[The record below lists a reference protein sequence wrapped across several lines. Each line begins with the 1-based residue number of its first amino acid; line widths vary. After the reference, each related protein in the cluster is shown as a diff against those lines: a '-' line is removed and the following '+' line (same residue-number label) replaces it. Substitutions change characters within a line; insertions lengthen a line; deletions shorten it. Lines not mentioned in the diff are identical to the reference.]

1 MDAVAN
7 YLTEKLTTTKN
18 NLAEAISPGSSEN
31 YSDYKYQV
39 GIIEGLTIALEEI
52 KLAEKNLYSEGEEK
66 E

>member
-18 NLAEAISPGSSEN
+18 NLAEAISTGSSEN

-39 GIIEGLTIALEEI
+39 GII
-52 KLAEKNLYSEGEEK
+52 
-66 E
+66 

>member
-7 YLTEKLTTTKN
+7 YLTEKLTTTKK
-18 NLAEAISPGSSEN
+18 NLTETISTGSSAN
-31 YSDYKYQV
+31 YADYKYQV

>member
-1 MDAVAN
+1 MDPIID
-7 YLTEKLTTTKN
+7 YLRKQLTQRKED
-18 NLAEAISPGSSEN
+18 LADVVSSGSSTD
-31 YSDYKYQV
+31 YSEYKYQV

>member
-7 YLTEKLTTTKN
+7 YLTEKITTVKN
-18 NLAEAISPGSSEN
+18 NLVDTISTGSSEN
-31 YSDYKYQV
+31 YADYKYQV

-52 KLAEKNLYSEGEEK
+52 KVAEKNLYNEGEDE

>member
-7 YLTEKLTTTKN
+7 YLTEKITTVKN
-18 NLAEAISPGSSEN
+18 NLVDTISTGSSEN
-31 YSDYKYQV
+31 YADYKYQV

-52 KLAEKNLYSEGEEK
+52 KLAEKNLYNEGEDE

>member
-7 YLTEKLTTTKN
+7 YLTEKITTVKN
-18 NLAEAISPGSSEN
+18 NLVDTISTGSSEN
-31 YSDYKYQV
+31 YADYKYQV

-52 KLAEKNLYSEGEEK
+52 KLAEKNLYSEGVEE

>member
-7 YLTEKLTTTKN
+7 YLTEKITTVKN
-18 NLAEAISPGSSEN
+18 NLVDTISTGSPEN
-31 YSDYKYQV
+31 YADYKYQV

-52 KLAEKNLYSEGEEK
+52 KLAEKNLYNEGEDE